1 MRRFLCLS
9 LVLTASYS
17 CGVDNVAVDTPPA
30 PQQSAPTVAAADPAP
45 QPSHAPTA
53 TLSPGAPVV
62 SSPGVSA
69 PAAASPAETVAPPAP
84 ELEEAIEA
92 EEELRVAVA
101 EEIAD
106 EVAGQDPEPSRE
118 AAIVEQIAL
127 LQAES
132 RGLPVDAAD
141 LEDPEQ
147 PALAEE
153 ETALID
159 ELTAEAIPEDYSI
172 PEVRERRLLRTESD
186 LPLTLNSQVARRINY
201 FGSGRGRGTIRAT
214 LGRAG
219 AFRTMIERILEEEDV
234 PKELFHLAQAESGF
248 RPKARSYARATGM
261 WQFMS
266 FRGKQYGLRQ
276 DRNLEERYDPENA
289 TRAAARHL
297 KDLYIEFGD
306 WYLAMAAYNCG
317 PGRVTR
323 AIARGKT
330 RDYWELSRRRLL
342 PRQTRDYVPIILAMT
357 YVDKNL
363 DMYDVGTIDF
373 APVRKYDTVEIAD
386 EVSLELLADLTGTS
400 ATALEDL
407 NPALARSA
415 TPPYR
420 YDLRIPQGS
429 AEGFHQKL
437 AAVPADKRLSWRSHE
452 VRQGDTVAD
461 IAKRYKVAPDQL
473 IATNGLSSADAPLT
487 AGLRLN
493 VPAQTKL
500 RSFRRWGG
508 AGGLQ
513 EAGTGRYRVANG
525 DTLGAIAR
533 RFGVSVAQLRA
544 WNGLPNT
551 FIRAGR
557 YLVVRPD
564 GAGKSG
570 TSVRAS
576 SSAGPAPSGRYR
588 VRRGDTLGKIAARHG
603 TSVSRLMAWNGLRS
617 TRIGVGQTLKV
628 PGASNSGSSSS
639 ASAPTAAGPGQY
651 RIRSGDNLGAIAT
664 RFGVT
669 VSDLK
674 SWNGLRSSR
683 IRAGNYLRVRPP
695 SSGGSGS
702 SAPVR
707 SAGAANYK
715 VQRGDSL
722 DLIARR
728 NGVTVSDLKR
738 WNNLSS
744 SRIQAGQMLKVGGKA
759 APAPQPV
766 QTARA
771 SAPAT
776 APRSAPA
783 KPSAPV
789 PADGRYLI
797 RSGDTLGHIAEK
809 YGVRASDLRRWN
821 NMRGSRISAGKY
833 LNVRPPSSSRSSAP
847 ATQTA
852 SSSSGGQRYRIRSG
866 DTLELIAK
874 RFNCSIADLK
884 AWNGLRSSRI
894 RAGAYL
900 TVKPGNTS
908 GGE

>member
-9 LVLTASYS
+9 LVLAVGFS
-17 CGVDNVAVDTPPA
+17 CGGERVAVETPPA
-30 PQQSAPTVAAADPAP
+30 PQPTPSVVTAPAAEPVP
-45 QPSHAPTA
+45 EPPKTA
-53 TLSPGAPVV
+53 TLT
-62 SSPGVSA
+62 PGVPTVEA
-69 PAAASPAETVAPPAP
+69 PGDAAPPAVVEP
-84 ELEEAIEA
+84 ETPAEVAGAIEV
-92 EEELRVAVA
+92 EESLRVADP
-101 EEIAD
+101 EEIEIA
-106 EVAGQDPEPSRE
+106 ESPRR
-118 AAIVEQIAL
+118 AAIVEQIARL
-127 LQAES
+127 EAEAQEDPIS
-132 RGLPVDAAD
+132 AAQ
-141 LEDPEQ
+141 LDPEQ

-153 ETALID
+153 STALFD

-219 AFRTMIERILEEEDV
+219 AFREMIERILEEEDV

-276 DRNLEERYDPENA
+276 DRHLEERYDPEGA

-297 KDLYIEFGD
+297 KDLYIEFDD

-342 PRQTRDYVPIILAMT
+342 PRQTRDYVPIILAMA

-373 APVRKYDTVEIAD
+373 APVRRYDTIETNGEA
-386 EVSLELLADLTGTS
+386 SLELLADLTGTS

-420 YDLRIPQGS
+420 YDLRVPQGS
-429 AEGFHQKL
+429 TDGFEERL
-437 AAVPADKRLSWRSHE
+437 AAVPADKRLAWRSHE
-452 VRQGDTVAD
+452 VREGDTLEAV
-461 IAKRYKVAPDQL
+461 AKRYKVTAAQL
-473 IATNGLSSADAPLT
+473 AATNELSSPTASLT

-533 RFGVSVAQLRA
+533 RFNVSVAQLRS

-557 YLVVRPD
+557 YLVVRPN
-564 GAGKSG
+564 GGKASSG
-570 TSVRAS
+570 SSTRAS
-576 SSAGPAPSGRYR
+576 SSPGPAPSGSYR
-588 VRRGDTLGKIAARHG
+588 VRSGDTLGKIASRHG
-603 TSVSRLMAWNGLRS
+603 TSVSRLMAWNSLSS
-617 TRIGVGQTLKV
+617 TRISVGQRLKV
-628 PGASNSGSSSS
+628 PGASSSSPT
-639 ASAPTAAGPGQY
+639 SAPTSAGPGQY

-664 RFGVT
+664 RFGVSVT
-669 VSDLK
+669 DLK
-674 SWNGLRSSR
+674 AWNGLRSTR

-695 SSGGSGS
+695 SAGAS
-702 SAPVR
+702 SAPA
-707 SAGAANYK
+707 AGGGSKYK
-715 VQRGDSL
+715 VRRGDSL

-728 NGVTVSDLKR
+728 NGVSVADLKA
-738 WNNLSS
+738 WNGLSS
-744 SRIQAGQMLKVGGKA
+744 SSIQAGQSLTVSGRTTSTKSA
-759 APAPQPV
+759 PV
-766 QTARA
+766 QTVKAA
-771 SAPAT
+771 SAPDPVSQRA
-776 APRSAPA
+776 A

-789 PADGRYLI
+789 PSDGRYRI
-797 RSGDTLGHIAEK
+797 RSGDTLGHIAEM

-833 LNVRPPSSSRSSAP
+833 LRVRPPSASAP
-847 ATQTA
+847 ARA
-852 SSSSGGQRYRIRSG
+852 AAPSSSTGGQRYRIRSG

-874 RFNCSIADLK
+874 RFNCSISDLK
-884 AWNGLRSSRI
+884 AWNGLRSTRI

-900 TVKPGNTS
+900 TVKPGNSS
-908 GGE
+908 GGAE